1 MTELVQASLR
11 FPTVVFT
18 IALGIALVYWL
29 FVVLGA
35 LDLDLLGGGHGDL
48 DIGGGG
54 HDVGGDGADADGD
67 VDGGGVWHS
76 LGLGVVPLTISLSVI
91 IVVCW
96 CASLLSTTYIAGDSG
111 WGRAILFP
119 IVVIV
124 AFPIASLLV
133 RPLAP
138 VFRIKEGKFNA
149 DYVGHLCTITTNSV
163 DSSFGFANI
172 EDGHS
177 LVQISV
183 RCDKPGKL
191 ARGDKALIIEF
202 DPDRRTFRR
211 RAVRRYAAA
220 TDVRRS
226 PWVKKWFWC

>member
-1 MTELVQASLR
+1 MTELLQASLR

-18 IALGIALVYWL
+18 IALGIAVVYWL

-35 LDLDLLGGGHGDL
+35 LDLDLLGGGHHDL
-48 DIGGGG
+48 DLGG
-54 HDVGGDGADADGD
+54 HDVDADGGD

-119 IVVIV
+119 LVIIV

-138 VFRIKEGKFNA
+138 VFKIKEGKFNA
-149 DYVGHLCTITTNSV
+149 DYVGSICVVTTNTV
-163 DSSFGFANI
+163 DNVFGFANI

-177 LVQISV
+177 FVQISV
-183 RCDKPGKL
+183 RCDKPGAL

-202 DPDRRTFRR
+202 DPSRRTFIVEPS
-211 RAVRRYAAA
+211 ADMLPPSKEE
-220 TDVRRS
+220 T
-226 PWVKKWFWC
+226 PNG

>member
-1 MTELVQASLR
+1 MTELLQASLR

-35 LDLDLLGGGHGDL
+35 LDLDLLGGGHHDL
-48 DIGGGG
+48 DLGGG
-54 HDVGGDGADADGD
+54 HDVGGDADGGD

-76 LGLGVVPLTISLSVI
+76 LGLGVVPITISLSVI
-91 IVVCW
+91 ILVCW

-119 IVVIV
+119 IVIIV

-138 VFRIKEGKFNA
+138 VFKIKEGKFNA
-149 DYVGHLCTITTNSV
+149 DYVGSICTITTNSV
-163 DSSFGFANI
+163 DTAFGFANI

-202 DPDRRTFRR
+202 DPARRTFVVEPS
-211 RAVRRYAAA
+211 ADMLPPSKEE
-220 TDVRRS
+220 T
-226 PWVKKWFWC
+226 PNG